1 MSSLPYRELKSALT
15 YYSGRTGWRWNVR
28 ITQIQAAGPGG
39 QGGHAVSPAA
49 PAGRHGQTETSKPT
63 PSVRLDLTPSD
74 ALALAT
80 VLNAAADPGQGRK
93 PVNRTVP
100 IMPEIDDEDEWLTT
114 TAVAKRL
121 GVASTTITS
130 WLTRSGPKT
139 CPFPQGIQV
148 NYRNYWQASVIDQ
161 WGHTWRNPL
170 QEPEEPSAGSAG

>member
-1 MSSLPYRELKSALT
+1 MHSGQENCSIKTVSSSLPYRELKSALS
-15 YYSGRTGWRWNVR
+15 YYAGMTGWRWNVHV
-28 ITQIQAAGPGG
+28 TQIQ
-39 QGGHAVSPAA
+39 
-49 PAGRHGQTETSKPT
+49 GRHSQTATSKPT

-130 WLTRSGPKT
+130 WLTRSGPKR
-139 CPFPQGIQV
+139 CPFPEGIQV
-148 NYRNYWQASVIDQ
+148 NYRNYWQASIIDQ
-161 WGHTWRNPL
+161 WDEKWRNPR
-170 QEPEEPSAGSAG
+170 QTSEEPGAAGPPA